1 MHISTLCFATPT
13 IAIAPGPCQ
22 FLPNVERYSRSTIVS
37 QKRVTIC
44 CTMRPYLEKLV
55 QRQNLTQQEASDA
68 IDYSVDGDAS
78 DAEIAALLS
87 LLAAKGETAE
97 EISGVVA
104 SLRKK
109 MVPVDAGVAV
119 LDIVGTG
126 GDGANTVNISTAASI
141 VAAAAGCYVGK
152 HGNRS
157 VSSKSGSAD
166 VLQALGVQLS
176 LTPEGVAQCI
186 RDAGIG
192 FMFAPNHHPSLK
204 RVSPIRK
211 AMKIRTVFNIV
222 GPFLNPCSSKY
233 GVIGVYKPEL
243 LNIAADVLISAGVER
258 AVVVHTEGLD
268 EYSNTGVAQV
278 VEIDNGVK
286 TASTFDAEES
296 LGMKR
301 VSITELRGGEA
312 DVNAAIIRDVL
323 DGKRRDAITD
333 AIALNAA
340 AGCWIYGL
348 ESSMQDALRRVNDV
362 LISGIALETLAKWA
376 DVSQKASGVPV

>member
-1 MHISTLCFATPT
+1 MHVLSQCFVAPIISLGARSVFP
-13 IAIAPGPCQ
+13 IDQ
-22 FLPNVERYSRSTIVS
+22 RYDRPKDRSRKVPVRCS
-37 QKRVTIC
+37 
-44 CTMRPYLEKLV
+44 MRPYLEKLV
-55 QRQNLTQQEASDA
+55 QGQNLTLQETSEA

-97 EISGVVA
+97 EISGVVS

-109 MVPVDAGVAV
+109 MISVDPGVDV

-141 VAAAAGCYVGK
+141 VAAAAGCHVGK

-186 RDAGIG
+186 HDAGIG

-204 RVSPIRK
+204 RVGPIRK
-211 AMKIRTVFNIV
+211 ALKIRTVFNIV

-243 LNIAADVLISAGVER
+243 LDIAADVLISSGVKR

-278 VEIDNGVK
+278 IEIDNGIK
-286 TASTFDAEES
+286 KASTFDAEES

-323 DGKRRDAITD
+323 AGNRQGAITD

-340 AGCWIYGL
+340 AGCWVYGL
-348 ESSMQDALRRVNDV
+348 EPSMKDALRRVKDV
-362 LISGIALETLAKWA
+362 LMSGDAIGTLEKWA
-376 DVSQKASGVPV
+376 SVSQTANSVPV